1 MYKEKNLF
9 SQHFFYAFWY
19 VFSLNTQNPSL
30 QKQKILL
37 AFQLSIKGS
46 EVSKPYTDCPFFANV
61 VLFSVNFNWLE
72 GDEIRKLELSE

>member
-9 SQHFFYAFWY
+9 SQHFFYDFWY

-46 EVSKPYTDCPFFANV
+46 EV
-61 VLFSVNFNWLE
+61 
-72 GDEIRKLELSE
+72 